1 MHAAVRGRRRLKIAV
16 EFRVVGGEVRPATC
30 HGPTCPS
37 SQVRRVFLNAGPVP
51 QIRSLQSAWNSSHF
65 PKDNHRLRGNGS
77 QSMAPTTK
85 PSPPKCPARAKHAPI
100 CFRHSKSV
108 SNTRR
113 PQPPTPDLQLFRSSH
128 AGVCLNSEIRRS
140 YQE

>member
-1 MHAAVRGRRRLKIAV
+1 MHAAGRGRRRLKIAV

-30 HGPTCPS
+30 HGPTCLS
-37 SQVRRVFLNAGPVP
+37 IQVRRVFLNAGPVP

-100 CFRHSKSV
+100 CIRHSKSV
-108 SNTRR
+108 SNSQSMSGQLAPAVRR
-113 PQPPTPDLQLFRSSH
+113 HSGGRGFDPRNGRISAS
-128 AGVCLNSEIRRS
+128 G
-140 YQE
+140 